1 MIGDQEIQN
10 LLGDTV
16 LNQIRSGTTSGG
28 RAGEKIWIKTSKGS
42 IQGTCIKDLAPG
54 ECTGFLADDG
64 QWYITGGDAGSE
76 VNNSRQISYRRSV
89 QSEAKKE
96 PIVAI
101 LYSVTEVVEEER
113 SCICSDRW
121 FYIPNTS
128 IYRKLCA
135 GRPYYLSRSFGYEVN
150 DNEEVFEGWK
160 YNYDHGSQLPG
171 WSSREEAIANSPIF
185 SAIDVKK
192 GSVNGVPIDS
202 EIPPYFS
209 NSITVETV
217 ATDEFQVRTYGL
229 AIYERTELTINGS
242 VNSSDGE
249 WIVAVNVL
257 ASDSPRY
264 QGNSLNTTLEFEPGN
279 EIYFI
284 YLIINFQCELTSSLF
299 TQFSLSIEGVPV
311 DRPIQTVM
319 KHYYLKANDHTKKII
334 SLRTDDFWRIFLTA
348 QESRVLLRIPSGKE
362 TVNMEVDLPLPPW
375 CKIKSFEMS
384 PSGKLKEELLN
395 KPNLPVRNSW
405 QTDYIAYDRYASSD
419 NPCIKDYIS
428 NLGANIIKGKTLYI
442 CNVEQLIDGRRL
454 GEILKT
460 ESAKAKVEKRLLNAV
475 EDECQKGEPKFINLK
490 IDALGVDKAVNPQ
503 DVGLGEGQTIDP
515 ESIEIEAISIFI

>member
-54 ECTGFLADDG
+54 ECTSFLADDG
-64 QWYITGGDAGSE
+64 QWYITGGDVRSE
-76 VNNSRQISYRRSV
+76 VNNSRQISYRRTV

-113 SCICSDRW
+113 PCICSDRW
-121 FYIPNTS
+121 FYIPDTS

-135 GRPYYLSRSFGYEVN
+135 GRPYYFIRTSGYEVK
-150 DNEEVFEGWK
+150 EEEYEGWK

-185 SAIDVKK
+185 SAVDVKK
-192 GSVNGVPIDS
+192 VSVNGVPIDS

-209 NSITVETV
+209 NSITVETFP
-217 ATDEFQVRTYGL
+217 TDEFQARTYGL

-264 QGNSLNTTLEFEPGN
+264 QGNSLNTTLEFEPRD
-279 EIYFI
+279 EVYFI
-284 YLIINFQCELTSSLF
+284 YLIINFQCKLTGSLF
-299 TQFSLSIEGVPV
+299 TEFSLSIEGVPV

-319 KHYYLKANDHTKKII
+319 KHYYLKVNDQTKKII
-334 SLRTDDFWRIFLTA
+334 SLRTDDFYRFFLAA
-348 QESRVLLRIPSGKE
+348 QESRVLLRIPAGKE
-362 TVNMEVDLPLPPW
+362 TVNMEVNLPLQPW
-375 CKIKSFEMS
+375 CKIKSFEML

-395 KPNLPVRNSW
+395 KPNLPTRNNW
-405 QTDYIAYDRYASSD
+405 QTDYIAYDRYVSSD
-419 NPCIKDYIS
+419 NPCVNDYIS
-428 NLGANIIKGKTLYI
+428 NLGANIKGKTLYI
-442 CNVEQLIDGRRL
+442 CNLEQFIDGRRL
-454 GEILKT
+454 KEILKT
-460 ESAKAKVEKRLLNAV
+460 EPVKASVEKRLLNVV
-475 EDECQKGEPKFINLK
+475 ENECQKGEPKFINLK
-490 IDALGVDKAVNPQ
+490 IDALGVDNAVNPQ
-503 DVGLGEGQTIDP
+503 DVGLEEGQTIDP
-515 ESIEIEAISIFI
+515 ESIEIEAISIYL